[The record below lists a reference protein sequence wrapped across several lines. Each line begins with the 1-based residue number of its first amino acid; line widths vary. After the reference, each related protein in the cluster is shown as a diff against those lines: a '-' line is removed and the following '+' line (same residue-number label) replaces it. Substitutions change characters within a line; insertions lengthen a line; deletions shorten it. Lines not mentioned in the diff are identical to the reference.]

1 MPISHICHG
10 RSALISTPTVS
21 KRIMHITRNQ
31 LRQII
36 REALESDQPSEDFL
50 TALSGNDYRIDSI
63 VSNSLRKF
71 DTKETKIFEDFD
83 HWTRRAAN
91 KIRKMA
97 SSEEEAAE
105 MQMIALR
112 YLIEKI
118 REKAAL
124 DLPGLRGKL
133 ERAKN
138 VRLLAEIIRGLF
150 FNSQYG
156 LTGPLNNLESRKLK
170 RLIIRN
176 MSAVKQ

>member
-1 MPISHICHG
+1 M
-10 RSALISTPTVS
+10 R
-21 KRIMHITRNQ
+21 ITRNQ

-50 TALSGNDYRIDSI
+50 TALSGNDYLIDSI
-63 VSNSLRKF
+63 VSNSLRIFGTDEK
-71 DTKETKIFEDFD
+71 KIFEDFD

-91 KIRKMA
+91 KIRKIA
-97 SSEEEAAE
+97 TSEEEAVE

-118 REKAAL
+118 KEKAKL
-124 DLPGLRGKL
+124 DLPGLQGKL
-133 ERAKN
+133 ERAIN
-138 VRLLAEIIRGLF
+138 LRRLADIIRGLF

-156 LTGPLNNLESRKLK
+156 LTGPLNHLESRKLK